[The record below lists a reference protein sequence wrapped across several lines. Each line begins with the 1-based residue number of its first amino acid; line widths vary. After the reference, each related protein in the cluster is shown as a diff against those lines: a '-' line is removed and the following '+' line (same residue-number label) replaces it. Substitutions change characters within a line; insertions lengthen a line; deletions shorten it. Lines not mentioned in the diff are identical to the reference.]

1 MPDPLVRPALLRA
14 ARRLSLGAVSIA
26 ALVLAGCIVDIASPN
41 FGDGTTHGGTS
52 STNVPSV
59 DVGTQSFGFAVLA
72 HRFTFDREYA
82 TVMQSSNARLSIAIA
97 QYGGGSALLE
107 VRDATNAVVFSR
119 QFTGNVAEN
128 AGVVQGTPPLR
139 VRVSFSGF
147 SGSFA
152 ASLAG
157 TGA

>member
-1 MPDPLVRPALLRA
+1 MLDLLVRPALLRA
-14 ARRLSLGAVSIA
+14 ARRLSFRAAPIA
-26 ALVLAGCIVDIASPN
+26 VLALTGCIVDIASPK
-41 FGDGTTHGGTS
+41 FGDGTTHGGS
-52 STNVPSV
+52 SGTNIPSV

-72 HRFTFDREYA
+72 RRFTFDREYA
-82 TVMQSSNARLSIAIA
+82 TVMQSSNARLSVAIA
-97 QYGGGSALLE
+97 QYGGGSAAIE

-119 QFTGNVAEN
+119 QFTGNAAEN

-157 TGA
+157 T

>member
-1 MPDPLVRPALLRA
+1 MSVPLARPALIRA
-14 ARRLSLGAVSIA
+14 ARRLSVCAASIA
-26 ALVLAGCIVDIASPN
+26 AFALTGCIVDIASPE
-41 FGDGTTHGGTS
+41 FGDGTSHGGTAG
-52 STNVPSV
+52 TNTPSV

-72 HRFTFDREYA
+72 RRFTFDREYA
-82 TVMQSSNARLSIAIA
+82 TVMPTSNARLSVAIA

-107 VRDATNAVVFSR
+107 VRDATNSVVFSR

-157 TGA
+157 TGP